1 MRTSKP
7 FTQFLLIGGYVAIAL
22 VIMVYL
28 ISFASSG
35 GLLGQSSGDFK
46 ADLTEA
52 PGLVANKSDVV
63 NPAGVRIGVVT
74 SVERVGDTG
83 AVVDFKL
90 TRDFDVHRDA
100 TVQVTTKT
108 ILGEKSLMLT
118 PGSASSPTAKNGS
131 TLQMP
136 VNPKPNQPDEALN
149 PLAGAVDKLGNVDTA
164 ALLRN
169 LRGDLVPVLGKVDV
183 IAQDLSKVSGGLS
196 GSGTSMKNLSTRVQS
211 LIEQLNASGGDIE
224 SIVSSLAVI
233 TAELNQITIDN
244 LNQLNDILVL
254 SANLSSAVASRQSEL
269 NAALSALPDVMVRLQ
284 AIVDTVVRAFD
295 GERGQYIAAQV
306 SNFASI
312 DRMLAILKAGRG

>member
-7 FTQFLLIGGYVAIAL
+7 ATQFLLIGGYVAIAL

-28 ISFASSG
+28 VSFTSSG
-35 GLLGQSSGDFK
+35 GLLGQGNGTYK
-46 ADLTEA
+46 GELTEA

-74 SVERVGDTG
+74 SVQRVGDQG
-83 AVVDFKL
+83 AVVSFKL
-90 TRDFDVHRDA
+90 TRPFPVREDA

-118 PGSASSPTAKNGS
+118 PGTDTVEMAATGAMLKMPAS
-131 TLQMP
+131 
-136 VNPKPNQPDEALN
+136 PKPNQPDEALN
-149 PLAGAVDKLGNVDTA
+149 PLAGAVDKLGDIDTA
-164 ALLRN
+164 AMLRN
-169 LRGDLVPVLGKVDV
+169 LRGDLVPVLGKVDL
-183 IAQDLSKVSGGLS
+183 IAQDLSRVSGTLS

-211 LIEQLNASGGDIE
+211 LIEQLNSSSGDIE
-224 SIVSSLAVI
+224 SIVNSLAVI

-244 LNQLNDILVL
+244 LNQLSDILVL
-254 SANLSSAVASRQSEL
+254 SANISSAVASRQAEL
-269 NAALSALPDVMVRLQ
+269 SAALTALPDVMLRLQ

-312 DRMLAILKAGRG
+312 DRMLTILKAGRP